1 MVNADNP
8 TRRRILKAARRLFTS
23 RGYDAVSITD
33 LAEAARVNRAVLYY
47 YFKNKRDLYRES
59 IKSVLELI
67 PALWKKREVKEGTP
81 GERLEN
87 YVKALWRALAEN
99 RDALPLIMREVST
112 GGPER
117 ELIFEQYLVPN
128 VVHLAKIMEE
138 GAAKGEFGDV
148 PPLWAA
154 VAVLSGM
161 ILPNF
166 GLAVGRPFLGR
177 AAPDMW
183 DDQAYPDFY
192 HEYVR
197 RALGAKSAKGGG
209 KRGADK

>member
-1 MVNADNP
+1 M
-8 TRRRILKAARRLFTS
+8 
-23 RGYDAVSITD
+23 
-33 LAEAARVNRAVLYY
+33 LYY

-67 PALWKKREVKEGTP
+67 PALWKKREVREGPP

-87 YVKALWRALAEN
+87 YVKALWRTLAKN
-99 RDALPLIMREVST
+99 RDALPLIMREVSA

-128 VVHLAKIMEE
+128 VLHLAEILEE
-138 GAAKGEFGDV
+138 GAAQGEFGDV
-148 PPLWAA
+148 PPLLAA

-161 ILPNF
+161 IMPNF
-166 GLAVGRPFLGR
+166 GLAVGRTFFGR

-192 HEYVR
+192 YEYVR
-197 RALGAKSAKGGG
+197 RALSAKSTKGGG
-209 KRGADK
+209 KRGAVK